1 MKKYIKN
8 NIKVY
13 NADSL
18 QLMTEMVEKGVQ
30 VDCIVTDPPYLVTSR
45 GSAGNSGGNA
55 TEG

>member
-1 MKKYIKN
+1 MRKYIKN

-18 QLMTEMVEKGVQ
+18 QLMTEMVRNGVQ

-45 GSAGNSGGNA
+45 GNAGNSGGNA